1 MIPPG
6 GDSPV
11 LSVVLTV
18 VEGGSAVARFLDAMQ
33 AQDDPPGMEVLVPYD
48 ASIAATGNLRGEYP
62 AVRFID
68 MGTVPTD
75 RPVQSA
81 AGQHEL
87 YDRRRSAGLAQ
98 AQGSLVA
105 ILEDRAPPR
114 PRWAQE
120 MVRLHARLPH
130 AVIGGA
136 IESAS
141 TDSLNWAFYA
151 CDFSRYSLPFESGP
165 RDWVS
170 DVNVCYKRRALEQ
183 TRELWRDRFSEPR
196 VHWALQEAGDTLYLS
211 TEPVV
216 DHQTEY
222 PSLAAVL
229 PERFHWGR
237 LFGYQRARHVGS
249 AQRLSYAVLGP
260 FLPALLLFRHG
271 RNQRRKGNFGRFLRA
286 APIMLLLLTAW
297 TAGEVWGTITRK
309 P

>member
-11 LSVVLTV
+11 LSVILTI
-18 VEGGSAVARFLDAMQ
+18 VEGGSAVARFLDAML
-33 AQDDPPGMEVLVPYD
+33 AQDDPPVMELIVPYD
-48 ASIAATGNLRGEYP
+48 ASIAGTGTLRGQYP
-62 AVRFID
+62 SVRFID

-87 YDRRRSAGLAQ
+87 YDRRRSAGLAL
-98 AQGSLVA
+98 ASGSLIA

-114 PRWAQE
+114 SGWARA
-120 MVRLHARLPH
+120 MVRLHEKLPH

-141 TDSLNWAFYA
+141 RDALNWAFYA
-151 CDFSRYSLPFESGP
+151 CDFSRYAPPFESGP

-183 TRELWRDRFSEPR
+183 TRELWQDRFSEPQ
-196 VHWALQEAGDTLYLS
+196 VHWALQKAGDTLYLS
-211 TEPVV
+211 TEAVV
-216 DHQTEY
+216 DHRTEY
-222 PSLAAVL
+222 ASLASVL

-237 LFGYQRARHVGS
+237 LFGYQRARHVG
-249 AQRLSYAVLGP
+249 AAERLKYVVLGP
-260 FLPALLLFRHG
+260 ILPPLLLFRHG
-271 RNQRRKGNFGRFLRA
+271 RTQRRKGHFRRFLRA